1 MIFSLFNIIKKKKR
15 KKAKKKM
22 FSKRTRAAL
31 KAWGNKELE
40 MLPHNISRAFIC
52 LYFINH
58 GCTHLLDHWLV
69 VNKF

>member
-1 MIFSLFNIIKKKKR
+1 
-15 KKAKKKM
+15 M

-69 VNKF
+69 VNKFKKAIFIIIRINLRAYI